1 VDALVAVRRRIAEAI
16 LHTDAG
22 TGHTFGAVTLR
33 PHQVEAV
40 QRLVVALNEHGGAL
54 LSDAPGLGKTYT
66 ALAVART
73 FGDVIVVAPAAL
85 KGQWF
90 RSAVQAGVRMAWC
103 SLETLSRRPV
113 PSHARVLIVDEAHHL
128 RNARTQRYAHAAQL
142 CIGKRVLL
150 LSATPVH
157 NRPGDRDALL
167 ALFLGPAADA
177 LSDRQKGQLIVRR
190 TADPRMLPARSRVR
204 WISTRDAGSIGRHLR
219 SLTPPLP
226 AADGGAALALIR
238 MSLAHAWSSS
248 VSALDASVRRAA
260 LHAAAI
266 NDALAVGRWP
276 TRRELRAWVSADDAS
291 QLAFPEIM
299 AAPAQV
305 DFTAARAMLARH
317 RESLAQLRAALAP
330 VRDADIAGR
339 ADALRA
345 LMRRHSRQ
353 TIVAFSRYA
362 ATVDALWLELRLEPG
377 VVAITSHGVRSAGGG
392 IRRDE
397 LLASLAIGG
406 SDGRRTPLHL
416 VLSTDLLGEGLDLRA
431 ASVIVHLDLPWTAA
445 RLEQREGRAT
455 RLDSPHRRVTVYAMR
470 PPRDAARLLAMR
482 ERLAQK
488 RHFMDAAVAS
498 SASREALCAVVRPWL
513 AESAPSARVAAA
525 LAPCDAWVAVVRDQN
540 GRVRIVA
547 GQGGEVVER
556 DDRLVA
562 CLEHCVDARPV
573 SVPKA
578 AARQA
583 RRAVREWL
591 RREQSARISQA
602 HHGVTPAR
610 ASIAQRFDAV
620 VRQTPL
626 NERAALHARFASVM
640 RGLSTRRGAG
650 VEQQLREAA
659 RCGAFEEMLKRVTAL
674 AKHPEDERP
683 AASRS
688 RLLALLILVRDA
700 SVATG
705 PSSAPRSAASSGT
718 AATR

>member
-1 VDALVAVRRRIAEAI
+1 MDALVAVRRRIAEAI
-16 LHTDAG
+16 LQTDAD
-22 TGHTFGAVTLR
+22 TGRTLGAVTLR

-40 QRLVVALNEHGGAL
+40 RRLGVALNEHGGAL

-73 FGDVIVVAPAAL
+73 FGDVMVVAPAAL
-85 KGQWF
+85 KGQWI
-90 RSAVQAGVRMAWC
+90 RSAAQAGVRIAWC
-103 SLETLSRRPV
+103 SLEALSRRPV
-113 PSHARVLIVDEAHHL
+113 QSHAHVLIVDEAHHL

-157 NRPGDRDALL
+157 NRPSDRDALL

-190 TADPRMLPARSRVR
+190 IADPNMLPTRSRVR
-204 WISTRDAGSIGRHLR
+204 WIPTPEAGSIGRQLR

-226 AADGGAALALIR
+226 AAEGRAALALIR

-248 VSALDASVRRAA
+248 VSALDAGVRRAV
-260 LHAAAI
+260 LQAAAI

-276 TRRELRAWVSADDAS
+276 TRRELRAWVNADDAS

-299 AAPAQV
+299 ATPAQA
-305 DFTAARAMLARH
+305 DFTAARAILARH

-330 VRDADIAGR
+330 VRDVDIASR

-345 LMRRHSRQ
+345 IVRRHPRQ

-377 VVAITSHGVRSAGGG
+377 VVAITSRGVRSAGGG
-392 IRRDE
+392 IHREE
-397 LLASLAIGG
+397 LLESLAVGR
-406 SDGRRTPLHL
+406 SDRRRTPLHL

-445 RLEQREGRAT
+445 RLEQREGRTT

-482 ERLAQK
+482 ERITQK

-498 SASREALCAVVRPWL
+498 GASREALCALVRPWL
-513 AESAPSARVAAA
+513 AESATPAYVAAA

-540 GRVRIVA
+540 DLVRVVA
-547 GQGGEVVER
+547 GQDGQVVER
-556 DDRLVA
+556 DDRLVSH
-562 CLEHCVDARPV
+562 LTHCVDARPA
-573 SVPKA
+573 SVELA
-578 AARQA
+578 TVRRA
-583 RRAVREWL
+583 RRALREWL
-591 RREQSARISQA
+591 RREQSARVSQA
-602 HHGVTPAR
+602 HNGVTPAR
-610 ASIAQRFDAV
+610 ASLARRFDAV
-620 VRQTPL
+620 LRRTPL

-650 VEQQLREAA
+650 VEQQLGDAA
-659 RCGAFEEMLKRVTAL
+659 KCDSFEEMLERVTAL

-683 AASRS
+683 AARRT

-700 SVATG
+700 RATTD
-705 PSSAPRSAASSGT
+705 PNSAPRSAASSGT
-718 AATR
+718 AAPR